1 MANFISEDDIEQ
13 AVLQKLQTDYGFQCL
28 NCFTAKPETL
38 PDGSKRNN
46 KRQVILTDRLR
57 SAVRR
62 LNPDLPDTAI
72 DAAVEI
78 GRAHV

>member
-13 AVLQKLQTDYGFQCL
+13 AVLQKLQTDYGFQLL

-38 PDGSKRNN
+38 PDGSNRNN

-57 SAVRR
+57 DRK
-62 LNPDLPDTAI
+62 T
-72 DAAVEI
+72 
-78 GRAHV
+78 HV